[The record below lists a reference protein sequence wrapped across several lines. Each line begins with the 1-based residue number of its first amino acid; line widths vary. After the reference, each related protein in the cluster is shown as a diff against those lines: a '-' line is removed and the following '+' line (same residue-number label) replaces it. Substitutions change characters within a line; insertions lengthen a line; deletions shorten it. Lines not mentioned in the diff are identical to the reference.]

1 MSLFTG
7 NWIDSIG
14 AIIPGY
20 RGYKDREMRRDTDKT
35 LRNGIVKIL
44 NDKRPVLDRLIADS
58 LKGKIELIDP
68 LNQIKRKLDNAAT
81 LIRTAPAGYSG
92 FFDTVQV
99 KAEDLDRLYQFDM
112 NLSSKATQLTG
123 LIDSLGAAKDP
134 AGAGSATLQAL
145 QEFDELIRQRDHII
159 AEVR

>member
-1 MSLFTG
+1 MSQFTG

-20 RGYKDREMRRDTDKT
+20 KGYKDKEMRRDTDKV

-58 LKGKIELIDP
+58 LKGRIELVDK

-99 KAEDLDRLYQFDM
+99 NAGDLDRLYQFDK
-112 NLSSKATQLTG
+112 NLGDKATQVTG
-123 LIDSLGAAKDP
+123 LIDGLGAAKDP
-134 AGAGSATLQAL
+134 AGAGAVTLQAL
-145 QEFDELIRQRDHII
+145 QEFDELIRQRDQVI

>member
-1 MSLFTG
+1 MTLFAG

-20 RGYKDREMRRDTDKT
+20 RGYKDKEMRRDTDKT
-35 LRNGIVKIL
+35 LRTGIVKIL
-44 NDKRPVLDRLIADS
+44 NDKRPVLDSLIADS
-58 LKGKIELIDP
+58 LKGKIELIDR

-92 FFDTVQV
+92 FFDTIQV

-112 NLSSKATQLTG
+112 NLSDKAKQLTG
-123 LIDSLGAAKDP
+123 LIDGLGAAKDP

-145 QEFDELIRQRDHII
+145 QEFDDLIRQRDHII